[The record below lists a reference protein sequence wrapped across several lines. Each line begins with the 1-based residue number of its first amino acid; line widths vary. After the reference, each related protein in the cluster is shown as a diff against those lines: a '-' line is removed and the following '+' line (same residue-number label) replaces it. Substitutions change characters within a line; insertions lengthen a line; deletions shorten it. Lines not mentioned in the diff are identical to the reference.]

1 MELINNN
8 TTIVDIIDD
17 GLVQFVL
24 HTPVAAAI
32 DSLQQLIDDDDAPAS
47 MAALAQGQ
55 LNDLLALIN

>member
-17 GLVQFVL
+17 GLVQFTL
-24 HTPVAAAI
+24 HTPVAEAI
-32 DSLQQLIDDDDAPAS
+32 GSLQQIIDDDDAPAS

-55 LNDLLALIN
+55 LNDLLAVIN